1 MVVLIYHKKK
11 QIVLLSYALSYIL
24 VDKHKEVFYEMKRS
38 STSRNM
44 VVTLNGTSIKK
55 GIVVSFIVLFMTFLL
70 SGILTSLKPEYR
82 LTSSSINDL
91 TRNIDSEA
99 FLQLLGAENRF
110 FSSALPEHAEPIKLS
125 SIMFKVATSINPDD
139 PRSLLGRELPGFSLF
154 DSEIVVA
161 GDGTNYTNMPYESP
175 PPTEVLEQE
184 REASITK
191 NEAVNSGDEEAKAP
205 PSLTTGDKKVVYIY
219 NTHNTESYLP
229 LLEGESDPNRAIHS
243 KANVTIV
250 SELLGKALSDE
261 GIGSQVEKTDVQAS
275 LKQKGWNY
283 AKSYTASRP
292 IVESAMASNRNLNYM
307 IDIHRDSQ
315 RKGVTT
321 IKIGDK
327 SYAKLAF
334 VIGGDNP
341 TADKNEKLAK
351 GLHDLLEKKYPG
363 LSRGIFEQGGKGYN
377 GVYNQD
383 LSQNAMLLEFGGV
396 DNNLEELKNT
406 VSAVADV
413 FSEYY
418 WQAEKV
424 NGDSSAEKK

>member
-1 MVVLIYHKKK
+1 
-11 QIVLLSYALSYIL
+11 
-24 VDKHKEVFYEMKRS
+24 MKRAH
-38 STSRNM
+38 TSRNNM

-55 GIVVSFIVLFMTFLL
+55 GFIVCFILLFMTFLL

-91 TRNIDSEA
+91 TTNIDGES
-99 FLQLLGAENRF
+99 FLQLLGAENRYF
-110 FSSALPEHAEPIKLS
+110 ASALPEQTEPIKLS
-125 SIMFKVATSINPDD
+125 SLIFTVATSINPDD

-184 REASITK
+184 REASINK
-191 NEAVNSGDEEAKAP
+191 NDVVNETNDEPKAP
-205 PSLTTGDKKVVYIY
+205 PALTTGDKKVVYIY

-229 LLEGESDPNRAIHS
+229 LLEGEKDPNRAIHS
-243 KANVTIV
+243 KANVTLV
-250 SELLGKALSDE
+250 SELLGKALQDQ
-261 GIGSQVEKTDVQAS
+261 GIGSQVEETDVQAS

-292 IVESAMASNRNLNYM
+292 VVQEAMASNQELKYL

-315 RKGVTT
+315 RKDITT

-327 SYAKLAF
+327 TYAKIAF

-341 TADKNEKLAK
+341 TAEKNEKIAK
-351 GLHDLLEKKYPG
+351 ELHALLEKKYPG
-363 LSRGIFEQGGKGYN
+363 LSRGIFEQAGKGVN

-383 LSQNAMLLEFGGV
+383 LSSNALLLEFGGV
-396 DNNLEELKNT
+396 DNNLDELKN
-406 VSAVADV
+406 SVAAISDV
-413 FSEYY
+413 FSEFY

-424 NGDSSAEKK
+424 NAETSEEKK

>member
-1 MVVLIYHKKK
+1 
-11 QIVLLSYALSYIL
+11 
-24 VDKHKEVFYEMKRS
+24 MKRS
-38 STSRNM
+38 TTSRNM
-44 VVTLNGTSIKK
+44 IVTLDGTSIKK
-55 GIVVSFIVLFMTFLL
+55 GIVVSFIVLFMIFLL
-70 SGILTSLKPEYR
+70 SGVLTSLKPEYR
-82 LTSSSINDL
+82 LTSSSIHDL
-91 TRNIDSEA
+91 TRHIDSEA
-99 FLQLLGAENRF
+99 FLQLLGAENRYF
-110 FSSALPEHAEPIKLS
+110 TSAMPEKAEPIKLS

-184 REASITK
+184 REASINK
-191 NEAVNSGDEEAKAP
+191 NDIMNANDDEPKAP
-205 PSLTTGDKKVVYIY
+205 PTLTTGDKKVVYIY

-229 LLEGESDPNRAIHS
+229 LLDGENDPNRAIHS
-243 KANVTIV
+243 KANVTMV
-250 SELLGKALSDE
+250 SELLGQALEKE
-261 GIGSQVEKTDVQAS
+261 GIGSQVETTSIQDN

-283 AKSYTASRP
+283 AKSYTESRT
-292 IVESAMASNRNLNYM
+292 IVQSAMATNRDLNYM

-315 RKGVTT
+315 RKDITT

-341 TADKNEKLAK
+341 TAEKNEKLAK
-351 GLHDLLEKKYPG
+351 DLHALLQKKFPG

-383 LSQNAMLLEFGGV
+383 LSNNAMLLEFGGV
-396 DNNLEELKNT
+396 DNNLVELKNT
-406 VSAVADV
+406 IAAVAEV

-424 NGDSSAEKK
+424 NGNTSTEKK

>member
-1 MVVLIYHKKK
+1 MI
-11 QIVLLSYALSYIL
+11 
-24 VDKHKEVFYEMKRS
+24 
-38 STSRNM
+38 
-44 VVTLNGTSIKK
+44 VTLNGTSIKK
-55 GIVVSFIVLFMTFLL
+55 GIVLSFIVLLMTFLL
-70 SGILTSLKPEYR
+70 SGVLTSLKPEYR
-82 LTSSSINDL
+82 LNSSSINDL
-91 TRNIDSEA
+91 TKNIDSEA

-110 FSSALPEHAEPIKLS
+110 FISALPDQTEPIKLS
-125 SIMFKVATSINPDD
+125 SILFKVATSINPDD
-139 PRSLLGRELPGFSLF
+139 PRSLLGRELPGFSLY

-161 GDGTNYTNMPYESP
+161 GNGTNYTNMPYESP

-184 REASITK
+184 REASINK
-191 NEAVNSGDEEAKAP
+191 NDVVNPSGEEPKTP
-205 PSLTTGDKKVVYIY
+205 PTLTTGDKKVVYIY

-250 SELLGKALSDE
+250 SELLGKALQEE
-261 GIGSQVEKTDVQAS
+261 GIGNQIESTDVQAN

-292 IVESAMASNRNLNYM
+292 IVESAMATNRNLDYI

-315 RKGVTT
+315 RKDVTT
-321 IKIGDK
+321 IKINNK
-327 SYAKLAF
+327 SFAKIAF

-341 TADKNEKLAK
+341 TAEKNEKLAK
-351 GLHDLLEKKYPG
+351 DLHALLEKKYPG

-383 LSQNAMLLEFGGV
+383 LSNNAMLIEFGGV
-396 DNNLEELKNT
+396 DNNLEELQNT
-406 VSAVADV
+406 VAAVSDV
-413 FSEYY
+413 FSEYF

-424 NGDSSAEKK
+424 DGNPESEKK

>member
-1 MVVLIYHKKK
+1 
-11 QIVLLSYALSYIL
+11 
-24 VDKHKEVFYEMKRS
+24 MKRTT
-38 STSRNM
+38 TSRNM
-44 VVTLNGTSIKK
+44 IVTLNGTSIKK
-55 GIVVSFIVLFMTFLL
+55 GVVISFIVLVITFLL

-82 LTSSSINDL
+82 LTSSSIHDL
-91 TRNIDSEA
+91 TKHIDSEA
-99 FLQLLGAENRF
+99 FLQLLGAENRYF
-110 FSSALPEHAEPIKLS
+110 VSAMPEKAEPIKLS

-175 PPTEVLEQE
+175 PPTEVLLQE
-184 REASITK
+184 REASIDK
-191 NEAVNSGDEEAKAP
+191 NDVVNADDGEPKTP
-205 PSLTTGDKKVVYIY
+205 PALTTGDKKVVYIY

-229 LLEGESDPNRAIHS
+229 LLEGEDDPNRAIHS
-243 KANVTIV
+243 KANVTMV
-250 SELLGKALSDE
+250 SELLGKALKEE
-261 GIGSQVEKTDVQAS
+261 GIGSQVETTDIQDN

-292 IVESAMASNRNLNYM
+292 VVQSAMASNQDLTYM

-315 RKGVTT
+315 RKDVTT

-341 TADKNEKLAK
+341 TAEKNEQLAK
-351 GLHDLLEKKYPG
+351 DLHDLLQEKYPG

-383 LSQNAMLLEFGGV
+383 LSNNAMLLEFGGV
-396 DNNLEELKNT
+396 DNSLDELKNT
-406 VSAVADV
+406 IAAVADV

-424 NGDSSAEKK
+424 NGETSSEKK

>member
-1 MVVLIYHKKK
+1 
-11 QIVLLSYALSYIL
+11 
-24 VDKHKEVFYEMKRS
+24 MKRTT
-38 STSRNM
+38 TSRNM
-44 VVTLNGTSIKK
+44 IVTLNGTSIKK
-55 GIVVSFIVLFMTFLL
+55 GIVISFIVLVIIFLL

-82 LTSSSINDL
+82 LTSSSIHDL
-91 TRNIDSEA
+91 TKHIDSEA
-99 FLQLLGAENRF
+99 FLQLLGAENRYF
-110 FSSALPEHAEPIKLS
+110 VSAMPEKAEPIKLS

-175 PPTEVLEQE
+175 PPTEVLLQE
-184 REASITK
+184 REASIDK
-191 NEAVNSGDEEAKAP
+191 NDVVNADDGEPKTP
-205 PSLTTGDKKVVYIY
+205 PALTTGDKKVVYIY

-229 LLEGESDPNRAIHS
+229 LLEGEDDPNRAIHS
-243 KANVTIV
+243 KANVTMV
-250 SELLGKALSDE
+250 SELLGKALKEE
-261 GIGSQVEKTDVQAS
+261 GIGSQVETTDIQDN

-292 IVESAMASNRNLNYM
+292 VVQSAMASNQDLTYM

-341 TADKNEKLAK
+341 TAEKNEQLAK
-351 GLHDLLEKKYPG
+351 DLHDLLQEKYPG

-383 LSQNAMLLEFGGV
+383 LSNNAMLLEFGGV
-396 DNNLEELKNT
+396 DNNLDELKNT
-406 VSAVADV
+406 IAAVADI

-424 NGDSSAEKK
+424 NGETSSEKK

>member
-1 MVVLIYHKKK
+1 
-11 QIVLLSYALSYIL
+11 
-24 VDKHKEVFYEMKRS
+24 MKRS

-184 REASITK
+184 REASIDR
-191 NEAVNSGDEEAKAP
+191 NEVVNANDEELKNP
-205 PSLTTGDKKVVYIY
+205 PSLTTDGKKVVYIY
-219 NTHNTESYLP
+219 NSHNTESYLP
-229 LLEGESDPNRAIHS
+229 LLEGETDMNKAFHS

-250 SELLGKALSDE
+250 SELLGKALE
-261 GIGSQVEKTDVQAS
+261 EQGIGSEIEDTDVQGS

-283 AKSYTASRP
+283 AKSYTASRE
-292 IVESAMASNRNLNYM
+292 IVQSAMANNSDLNYV
-307 IDIHRDSQ
+307 IDIHRDTQ
-315 RKGVTT
+315 RKDVTT
-321 IKIGDK
+321 IKLNGK
-327 SYAKLAF
+327 SYAKIAF
-334 VIGGDNP
+334 VIGRDNP
-341 TADKNEKLAK
+341 NAEKNEKLAK
-351 GLHDLLEKKYPG
+351 DLHELLQEKYPG

-383 LSQNAMLLEFGGV
+383 LSSNAMLLEFGGV

-406 VSAVADV
+406 ANVVADIL
-413 FSEYY
+413 SKYY

>member
-1 MVVLIYHKKK
+1 
-11 QIVLLSYALSYIL
+11 
-24 VDKHKEVFYEMKRS
+24 MKRTT
-38 STSRNM
+38 TSRNM
-44 VVTLNGTSIKK
+44 IVTLNGTSIKK
-55 GIVVSFIVLFMTFLL
+55 GIVISFIVLVITFLL

-82 LTSSSINDL
+82 LTSSSIHDL
-91 TRNIDSEA
+91 TKHIDSEA
-99 FLQLLGAENRF
+99 FLQLLGAENRYF
-110 FSSALPEHAEPIKLS
+110 VSAMPEKAEPIKLS

-139 PRSLLGRELPGFSLF
+139 LRSLLGRELPGFSLF

-175 PPTEVLEQE
+175 PPTEVLLQE
-184 REASITK
+184 REASIDK
-191 NEAVNSGDEEAKAP
+191 NDVVNADDGEPKTP
-205 PSLTTGDKKVVYIY
+205 PALTTGDKKVVYIY

-229 LLEGESDPNRAIHS
+229 LLEGEDDPNRAIHS
-243 KANVTIV
+243 KANVTMV
-250 SELLGKALSDE
+250 SELLGKALKEE
-261 GIGSQVEKTDVQAS
+261 GIGSQVETTDIQDN

-292 IVESAMASNRNLNYM
+292 VVQSAMASNQDLTYM

-315 RKGVTT
+315 RKDVTT

-341 TADKNEKLAK
+341 TAEKNEQLAK
-351 GLHDLLEKKYPG
+351 DLHDLLQEKYPG

-383 LSQNAMLLEFGGV
+383 LSNNAMLLEFGGV
-396 DNNLEELKNT
+396 DNNLDELKNT
-406 VSAVADV
+406 IAAVADV

-424 NGDSSAEKK
+424 NGETSSEKK

>member
-1 MVVLIYHKKK
+1 
-11 QIVLLSYALSYIL
+11 
-24 VDKHKEVFYEMKRS
+24 MKRTT
-38 STSRNM
+38 TSRNM
-44 VVTLNGTSIKK
+44 IVTLNGTSIKK
-55 GIVVSFIVLFMTFLL
+55 GIVISFIVLVITFLL

-82 LTSSSINDL
+82 LTSSSIHDL
-91 TRNIDSEA
+91 TKHIDSEA
-99 FLQLLGAENRF
+99 FLQLLGAENRYF
-110 FSSALPEHAEPIKLS
+110 VSAMPEKAEPIKLS

-175 PPTEVLEQE
+175 PPTEVLLQE
-184 REASITK
+184 REASIDK
-191 NEAVNSGDEEAKAP
+191 NDVVNADDGEPKTP
-205 PSLTTGDKKVVYIY
+205 PALTTGDKKVVYIY

-229 LLEGESDPNRAIHS
+229 LLEGEDDPNRAIHS
-243 KANVTIV
+243 KANVTMV
-250 SELLGKALSDE
+250 SELLGKALKEE
-261 GIGSQVEKTDVQAS
+261 GIGSQVETTDIQDN

-292 IVESAMASNRNLNYM
+292 VVQSAMASNQDLTYM

-315 RKGVTT
+315 RKDVTT

-341 TADKNEKLAK
+341 TAEKNEQLAK
-351 GLHDLLEKKYPG
+351 DLHDLLQEKYPG

-383 LSQNAMLLEFGGV
+383 LSNNAMLLEFGGV
-396 DNNLEELKNT
+396 DNNLDELKNT
-406 VSAVADV
+406 IAAVADV

-424 NGDSSAEKK
+424 NGETSSEKK

>member
-1 MVVLIYHKKK
+1 
-11 QIVLLSYALSYIL
+11 
-24 VDKHKEVFYEMKRS
+24 MKRS
-38 STSRNM
+38 TTSRNM
-44 VVTLNGTSIKK
+44 IVTLNGTSIKK
-55 GIVVSFIVLFMTFLL
+55 GIVVSFIVLLMTFLL

-82 LTSSSINDL
+82 LTSSSIHDL
-91 TRNIDSEA
+91 TKHIDSEA
-99 FLQLLGAENRF
+99 FLQLLGAENRYF
-110 FSSALPEHAEPIKLS
+110 VSAMQEKAEPIKLS

-175 PPTEVLEQE
+175 PPTEVIVQE
-184 REASITK
+184 REASINK
-191 NEAVNSGDEEAKAP
+191 NDVVNEDDGEPKTP
-205 PSLTTGDKKVVYIY
+205 PALTTGDKKVVYIY

-229 LLEGESDPNRAIHS
+229 LLEGEDDPNRAIHS
-243 KANVTIV
+243 KANVTMV
-250 SELLGKALSDE
+250 SELLGKALSEE
-261 GIGSQVEKTDVQAS
+261 GIGSQVETTNIQGN

-283 AKSYTASRP
+283 AKSYTESRS
-292 IVESAMASNRNLNYM
+292 IVQSAMASNRDLTYM

-315 RKGVTT
+315 RKDVTT

-341 TADKNEKLAK
+341 TSEKNEQLAK
-351 GLHDLLEKKYPG
+351 ELHALLQKKYPG
-363 LSRGIFEQGGKGYN
+363 LSRGIFEQSGKGVN

-383 LSQNAMLLEFGGV
+383 LSNNAMLLEFGGV
-396 DNNLEELKNT
+396 DNNLDELKNT
-406 VSAVADV
+406 IAAVADV

-424 NGDSSAEKK
+424 NGDTNTEKK

>member
-1 MVVLIYHKKK
+1 
-11 QIVLLSYALSYIL
+11 
-24 VDKHKEVFYEMKRS
+24 MKRAHS
-38 STSRNM
+38 SRNM
-44 VVTLNGTSIKK
+44 IVTLNGTSIKK
-55 GIVVSFIVLFMTFLL
+55 GIVISFIILFMTFLL

-82 LTSSSINDL
+82 FTSSSINDL
-91 TRNIDSEA
+91 TKNIDSEA

-110 FSSALPEHAEPIKLS
+110 FISALPDQTEPIKLS
-125 SIMFKVATSINPDD
+125 SIMFKVMTSINPDD
-139 PRSLLGRELPGFSLF
+139 PRSLLGRELPGFSLY

-161 GDGTNYTNMPYESP
+161 GSGTNYTNMPYESP

-184 REASITK
+184 REASIDK
-191 NEAVNSGDEEAKAP
+191 NEVVNPNNEEPKAP
-205 PSLTTGDKKVVYIY
+205 PTLTTGDKKVVYIY

-229 LLEGESDPNRAIHS
+229 LLEGENDPNRAIHS

-250 SELLGKALSDE
+250 SELLGKALEKE
-261 GIGSQVEKTDVQAS
+261 GIGNHIETTDVQAN

-292 IVESAMASNRNLNYM
+292 IVESAMANNRNLNYM

-315 RKGVTT
+315 RKDITT
-321 IKIGDK
+321 IKINEK

-341 TADKNEKLAK
+341 TSDKNEKLASD
-351 GLHDLLEKKYPG
+351 LHSLLQKKYPG
-363 LSRGIFEQGGKGYN
+363 LSRGVFEQGGKGNN

-383 LSQNAMLLEFGGV
+383 LSTNAMLLEFGGV
-396 DNNLEELKNT
+396 DNNLEELQNT
-406 VSAVADV
+406 VAAVSDV

-424 NGDSSAEKK
+424 NGNATEEKQ

>member
-1 MVVLIYHKKK
+1 
-11 QIVLLSYALSYIL
+11 
-24 VDKHKEVFYEMKRS
+24 MKRTT
-38 STSRNM
+38 TSRNM
-44 VVTLNGTSIKK
+44 IVTLNGTSIKK
-55 GIVVSFIVLFMTFLL
+55 GIVISFIVLVIIFLL

-82 LTSSSINDL
+82 LTSSSIHDL
-91 TRNIDSEA
+91 TKHIDSEA
-99 FLQLLGAENRF
+99 FLQLLGAENRYF
-110 FSSALPEHAEPIKLS
+110 VSAMPEKAEPIKLS

-175 PPTEVLEQE
+175 PPTEVLLQE
-184 REASITK
+184 REASIDK
-191 NEAVNSGDEEAKAP
+191 NDVVNADDGEPKTP
-205 PSLTTGDKKVVYIY
+205 PALTTGDKKVVYIY

-229 LLEGESDPNRAIHS
+229 LLEGEDDPNRAIHS
-243 KANVTIV
+243 KANVTMV
-250 SELLGKALSDE
+250 SELLGKALKEE
-261 GIGSQVEKTDVQAS
+261 GIGSQVETTDIQDN

-292 IVESAMASNRNLNYM
+292 VVQSAMASNQDLTYM

-315 RKGVTT
+315 RKDVTT

-341 TADKNEKLAK
+341 TAEKNEQLAK
-351 GLHDLLEKKYPG
+351 DLHDLLQEKYPG

-383 LSQNAMLLEFGGV
+383 LSNNAMLLEFGGV
-396 DNNLEELKNT
+396 DNNLDELKNT
-406 VSAVADV
+406 IAAVADI

-424 NGDSSAEKK
+424 NGETSSEKK

>member
-1 MVVLIYHKKK
+1 
-11 QIVLLSYALSYIL
+11 
-24 VDKHKEVFYEMKRS
+24 MKRS
-38 STSRNM
+38 TTSRNM
-44 VVTLNGTSIKK
+44 IVTLNGTSIKK
-55 GIVVSFIVLFMTFLL
+55 GIVVSFIVLLMTFLL

-82 LTSSSINDL
+82 LTSSSIHDL
-91 TRNIDSEA
+91 TKHIDSEA
-99 FLQLLGAENRF
+99 FLQLLGAENRYF
-110 FSSALPEHAEPIKLS
+110 VSAMPEKAEPIKLS

-175 PPTEVLEQE
+175 PPTEVIVQE
-184 REASITK
+184 REASINK
-191 NEAVNSGDEEAKAP
+191 NDVVNEDDGEPKTP
-205 PSLTTGDKKVVYIY
+205 PTLTTGDKKVVYIY

-229 LLEGESDPNRAIHS
+229 LLEGEDDPNRAIHS
-243 KANVTIV
+243 KANVTMV
-250 SELLGKALSDE
+250 SELLGKALSEE
-261 GIGSQVEKTDVQAS
+261 GIGSQVETTNIQGN

-283 AKSYTASRP
+283 AKSYTESRS
-292 IVESAMASNRNLNYM
+292 IVQSAMASNRDLTYM

-315 RKGVTT
+315 RKDVTT

-341 TADKNEKLAK
+341 TSEKNEQLAK
-351 GLHDLLEKKYPG
+351 ELHALLQKKYPG
-363 LSRGIFEQGGKGYN
+363 LSRGIFEQSGKGVN

-383 LSQNAMLLEFGGV
+383 LSNNAMLLEFGGV
-396 DNNLEELKNT
+396 DNNLDELKNT
-406 VSAVADV
+406 IAAVADV

-424 NGDSSAEKK
+424 NGDTNTEKK

>member
-1 MVVLIYHKKK
+1 
-11 QIVLLSYALSYIL
+11 
-24 VDKHKEVFYEMKRS
+24 MKRAH
-38 STSRNM
+38 TSRNNM

-55 GIVVSFIVLFMTFLL
+55 GFLVSFIILFMTFLL

-91 TRNIDSEA
+91 TTNIDGES
-99 FLQLLGAENRF
+99 FLQLLGAENRYF
-110 FSSALPEHAEPIKLS
+110 TSALPEQAEPIKLS
-125 SIMFKVATSINPDD
+125 SLMFTVATSINPDD

-184 REASITK
+184 REASIDK
-191 NEAVNSGDEEAKAP
+191 NDVVNPSDEEPKAP
-205 PSLTTGDKKVVYIY
+205 PALTTGDKKVVYIY

-229 LLEGESDPNRAIHS
+229 LLEGEKDPNRAIHS
-243 KANVTIV
+243 NANVTLV
-250 SELLGKALSDE
+250 SELLGKALQE
-261 GIGSQVEKTDVQAS
+261 QGIGSQVEEKDVQAN

-283 AKSYTASRP
+283 AKSYTASRT
-292 IVESAMASNRNLNYM
+292 VVQEAMASNQELRYL

-315 RKGVTT
+315 RKDITT

-327 SYAKLAF
+327 TYAKIAF

-341 TADKNEKLAK
+341 TAEKNEKIAK
-351 GLHDLLEKKYPG
+351 ELHALLEKKYPG
-363 LSRGIFEQGGKGYN
+363 LSRGIFEQAGKGVN

-383 LSQNAMLLEFGGV
+383 LSSNALLLEFGGV
-396 DNNLEELKNT
+396 DNNLDELKNSVT
-406 VSAVADV
+406 AVSDV
-413 FSEYY
+413 FSEFY

-424 NGDSSAEKK
+424 NAESSQEKK

>member
-1 MVVLIYHKKK
+1 
-11 QIVLLSYALSYIL
+11 
-24 VDKHKEVFYEMKRS
+24 MKRS
-38 STSRNM
+38 RTRRNM
-44 VVTLNGTSIKK
+44 IVAVDGTSIKK
-55 GIVVSFIVLFMTFLL
+55 GIVLSFITLLVIFLL
-70 SGILTSLKPEYR
+70 SGFLTSLKPEYR

-91 TRNIDSEA
+91 TKTIDSEA
-99 FLQLLGAENRF
+99 FLQLLGAENRYF
-110 FSSALPEHAEPIKLS
+110 VSALPPEKTEPIKLS
-125 SIMFKVATSINPDD
+125 TIMFKVATSINPDD
-139 PRSLLGRELPGFSLF
+139 PRSLLGRELPGFSLY

-184 REASITK
+184 REASIDK
-191 NEAVNSGDEEAKAP
+191 NEVVNAEDDEPKTP

-229 LLEGESDPNRAIHS
+229 LLEGETDPDRAIHS

-250 SELLGKALSDE
+250 SELLGKALE
-261 GIGSQVEKTDVQAS
+261 EKGIGAQVDSTDIQAN

-283 AKSYTASRP
+283 AKSYAASRP
-292 IVESAMASNRNLNYM
+292 IVESAMANNRELNYL
-307 IDIHRDSQ
+307 IDIHRDAQ
-315 RKGVTT
+315 RKGITT
-321 IKIGDK
+321 ISINNK

-334 VIGGDNP
+334 VVGRDNP
-341 TADKNEKLAK
+341 SAEKNEKVANE
-351 GLHDLLEKKYPG
+351 LHELLQKKYPG
-363 LSRGIFEQGGKGYN
+363 LSRGIFKQGGKGNN

-383 LSQNAMLLEFGGV
+383 LSGNAMLIEFGGV

-406 VSAVADV
+406 VAAVADV

-424 NGDSSAEKK
+424 NATGTAE

>member
-1 MVVLIYHKKK
+1 
-11 QIVLLSYALSYIL
+11 
-24 VDKHKEVFYEMKRS
+24 MKRS
-38 STSRNM
+38 TTSRNM
-44 VVTLNGTSIKK
+44 IVTLNGTSIKK
-55 GIVVSFIVLFMTFLL
+55 GIVVSFIVLLMTFLL

-82 LTSSSINDL
+82 LTSSSIHDL
-91 TRNIDSEA
+91 TKHIDSEA
-99 FLQLLGAENRF
+99 FLQLLGAENRYF
-110 FSSALPEHAEPIKLS
+110 VSAMPEKAEPIKLS
-125 SIMFKVATSINPDD
+125 SIMFNVATSINPDD

-175 PPTEVLEQE
+175 PPTEVLVQE
-184 REASITK
+184 REASINK
-191 NEAVNSGDEEAKAP
+191 NDVVNADDGEPKTP
-205 PSLTTGDKKVVYIY
+205 PALTTGDKKVVYIY

-229 LLEGESDPNRAIHS
+229 LLEGEDDPNRAIHS
-243 KANVTIV
+243 KANVTMV
-250 SELLGKALSDE
+250 SELLGKALSEE
-261 GIGSQVEKTDVQAS
+261 GIGSQVETTNIQDK

-283 AKSYTASRP
+283 AKSYTESRS
-292 IVESAMASNRNLNYM
+292 IVQSAMANNRDITYM

-315 RKGVTT
+315 RKDVTT
-321 IKIGDK
+321 IKIGGK

-341 TADKNEKLAK
+341 TAEKNEQLAK
-351 GLHDLLEKKYPG
+351 DLHDLLQKKYPG

-383 LSQNAMLLEFGGV
+383 LSENAMLLEFGGV
-396 DNNLEELKNT
+396 DNNLDELKNT
-406 VSAVADV
+406 IAAVTDV

-424 NGDSSAEKK
+424 NGDTNTEKK

>member
-1 MVVLIYHKKK
+1 
-11 QIVLLSYALSYIL
+11 
-24 VDKHKEVFYEMKRS
+24 MKRS
-38 STSRNM
+38 HSSRNM

-55 GIVVSFIVLFMTFLL
+55 GIVISFIILLMTFLL

-82 LTSSSINDL
+82 FTSSSINDL
-91 TRNIDSEA
+91 TKNIDSEA

-110 FSSALPEHAEPIKLS
+110 FISALPDQTEPIKLS
-125 SIMFKVATSINPDD
+125 SIMFKVMTSINPDD
-139 PRSLLGRELPGFSLF
+139 PRSLLGRELPGFSLY

-161 GDGTNYTNMPYESP
+161 GTGTNYTNMPYESP

-184 REASITK
+184 REASIDK
-191 NEAVNSGDEEAKAP
+191 NEVVNPNDEEIKAP
-205 PSLTTGDKKVVYIY
+205 PTLTTGDKKVVYIY

-250 SELLGKALSDE
+250 SELLGKALEKE
-261 GIGSQVEKTDVQAS
+261 GIGNHIETTDIQANV
-275 LKQKGWNY
+275 KQKGWNY

-292 IVESAMASNRNLNYM
+292 IVESAMATNRNLDYM

-315 RKGVTT
+315 RKDITT
-321 IKIGDK
+321 VNINDK
-327 SYAKLAF
+327 SYAKIAF

-341 TADKNEKLAK
+341 TSEKNEKIASD
-351 GLHDLLEKKYPG
+351 LHSLLQKKYPG
-363 LSRGIFEQGGKGYN
+363 LSRGIFEQGGKGNN

-383 LSQNAMLLEFGGV
+383 LSTNAMLLEFGGV

-406 VSAVADV
+406 VAAVADV

-424 NGDSSAEKK
+424 NSNATEEKQ

>member
-1 MVVLIYHKKK
+1 MK
-11 QIVLLSYALSYIL
+11 
-24 VDKHKEVFYEMKRS
+24 MKRAR
-38 STSRNM
+38 TTRNM

-55 GIVVSFIVLFMTFLL
+55 GIVVSFIVLLMTFLL
-70 SGILTSLKPEYR
+70 SGVLTSLKPEYR

-91 TRNIDSEA
+91 TKNIDSEA

-110 FSSALPEHAEPIKLS
+110 FISALPEETEPIKLS
-125 SIMFKVATSINPDD
+125 SILFKVTTSINPDD
-139 PRSLLGRELPGFSLF
+139 PRSLLGRELPGFSLY

-161 GDGTNYTNMPYESP
+161 GSGTDYTNMPFESP

-184 REASITK
+184 REASIDK
-191 NEAVNSGDEEAKAP
+191 NEIVNPTNEEPKTP
-205 PSLTTGDKKVVYIY
+205 PTLTTGDKNVVYIY

-229 LLEGESDPNRAIHS
+229 LLDGETNPNRAIHS
-243 KANVTIV
+243 KANITIV
-250 SELLGKALSDE
+250 SELLGKALENE
-261 GIGSQVEKTDVQAS
+261 GIGSQIETTDIQAN

-292 IVESAMASNRNLNYM
+292 LVESAMASNRNLDYI

-315 RKGVTT
+315 RKGITT
-321 IKIGDK
+321 ININNK
-327 SYAKLAF
+327 SYAKIAF

-351 GLHDLLEKKYPG
+351 ELHALLEKKYPG
-363 LSRGIFEQGGKGYN
+363 LSRGIFKQGGKGKN

-383 LSQNAMLLEFGGV
+383 LSNNALLLEFGGV
-396 DNNLEELKNT
+396 DNNLDELKNS
-406 VSAVADV
+406 VSAVSDV

-424 NGDSSAEKK
+424 NGNVPSEKK